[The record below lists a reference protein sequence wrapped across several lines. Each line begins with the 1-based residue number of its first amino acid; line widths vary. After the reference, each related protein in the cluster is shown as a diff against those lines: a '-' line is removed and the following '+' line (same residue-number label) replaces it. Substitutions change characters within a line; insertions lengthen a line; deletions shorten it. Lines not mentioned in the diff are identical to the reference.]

1 MDQNKLK
8 FARNCKRAEIGFK
21 NRKKLLKDSAIAFI
35 FPAIFAIIMSI
46 LLNPLLLGVL
56 IFEVLLYGSFA
67 TYTHLCNR
75 DDIKKCNVG
84 TTNFTYKDYK
94 QMKKSGELARTV
106 AIDNVEEMIYV
117 MPMTNVLREDV
128 RKQNFAR
135 EDLLKGAPER
145 SDDSWQ
151 VPRLVK

>member
-94 QMKKSGELARTV
+94 QMKKSGELDRLYQQIDEEMQKEAQEMYPQYLEFISGKRYTPV
-106 AIDNVEEMIYV
+106 VTTSERVEEDKKDNV
-117 MPMTNVLREDV
+117 N
-128 RKQNFAR
+128 N
-135 EDLLKGAPER
+135 
-145 SDDSWQ
+145 DSI
-151 VPRLVK
+151 